1 MKLAIAGGGLI
12 VRTAAP
18 YFEQWGWEVSG
29 LCVTERGAQRAQEL
43 ARQWGSPPIYTDY
56 ERMLS
61 ETEAEVVYVAVPNH
75 LHHSF
80 TKKALERGFH
90 VILEKPITSN
100 LREAEE
106 LAALAKERGL
116 FLFEAITTIH
126 LPSFRL
132 LRQNLHRIGTVKLV
146 SCNFSQYSSRYD
158 AFCQGIIAPVFDP
171 QKSGGSLMDLNIYNI
186 HWVMNLFG
194 MPQEVSYRANVE
206 RGVDTSGVLTM
217 TYPDFQA
224 VCVAAKD
231 CGAPCRYIIQG
242 TKGYL
247 CQDRSANE
255 GGDIIL
261 HLNDGTQER
270 LDAPV
275 AHRMEPEFVLFRE
288 EIASGNLQNCYS
300 LLDYSLNVAKV
311 MQMARDSAGIRFPA
325 DEMQ

>member
-18 YFEQWGWEVSG
+18 YLNAWGWEVDCI
-29 LCVTERGAQRAQEL
+29 CVTEKGVQRAGEL
-43 ARQWGSPPIYTDY
+43 ATQWGSPPVYSDY
-56 ERMLS
+56 DKMLS
-61 ETEAEVVYVAVPNH
+61 ETGAQVVYVAVPNH
-75 LHHSF
+75 MHFSF
-80 TKKALERGFH
+80 AKKALEQGFH

-106 LAALAKERGL
+106 LARLAKEKKK

-126 LPSFRL
+126 LPSYDL

-146 SCNFSQYSSRYD
+146 TCNFSQYSSRYD
-158 AFCQGIIAPVFDP
+158 AFRQGIIAPVFDP
-171 QKSGGSLMDLNIYNI
+171 EKSGGCLMDLNIYNI

-194 MPQEVSYRANVE
+194 KPESVIYQANVE

-217 TYPDFQA
+217 SYPDFQA

-247 CQDRSANE
+247 LQDRSANE
-255 GGDIIL
+255 GGEILL

-270 LDAPV
+270 FDAPV
-275 AHRMEPEFVLFRE
+275 EHRMAPEFVFFRE
-288 EIASGNLQNCYS
+288 EIASENLQKCYE
-300 LLDYSLNVAKV
+300 LLDYSLEVAKV
-311 MQMARDSAGIRFPA
+311 LQMARDSAGIVFPA
-325 DEMQ
+325 DQNQ

>member
-18 YFEQWGWEVSG
+18 YLEKWGWEVDG
-29 LCVTERGAQRAQEL
+29 ICVTEKGAQRAAEL
-43 ARQWGSPPIYTDY
+43 AKQWRSPPVYTDY
-56 ERMLS
+56 DRMLS
-61 ETEAEVVYVAVPNH
+61 ETQAQVVYVAVPNH
-75 LHHSF
+75 MHFSF

-100 LREAEE
+100 FREAEE
-106 LAALAKERGL
+106 LVRLAKEKGF

-126 LPSFRL
+126 LPSYGLIR
-132 LRQNLHRIGTVKLV
+132 RNLDKIGQVKLV

-158 AFCQGIIAPVFDP
+158 AFHKGIIAPVFDFR
-171 QKSGGSLMDLNIYNI
+171 KSGGCLMDLNIYNI

-194 MPQEVSYRANVE
+194 MPKEVAYRANLD

-217 TYPDFQA
+217 AYPGFQA

-231 CGAPCRYIIQG
+231 CGAPCRCMIQG

-247 CQDRSANE
+247 LQDRPANE
-255 GGDIIL
+255 GGKVL
-261 HLNDGTQER
+261 LYLNDGREEW

-275 AHRMEPEFVLFRE
+275 EHRMEPEFIFFRE
-288 EIASGNLQNCYS
+288 QIQSGSTEKCGVLLEYS
-300 LLDYSLNVAKV
+300 LEVAKV
-311 MQMARDSAGIRFPA
+311 LQMARDFAGIRFPA
-325 DEMQ
+325 DEIQ